1 MRLKTKFINQ
11 LTKIF
16 LLLPLFYCNFLR
28 FLKGNGIFFSS
39 EALNFFFFFYYKT
52 LDPDQDLSWAK
63 VLDLEINV
71 FGSTTLLSPPD
82 GDGASV
88 VASEQV
94 LKPLSV
100 PAEDHI
106 LEGWASVYRQDKA
119 VSILY
124 RYKCKRA
131 LIK

>member
-1 MRLKTKFINQ
+1 MQFFEISKRKRN
-11 LTKIF
+11 
-16 LLLPLFYCNFLR
+16 
-28 FLKGNGIFFSS
+28 IFFIRSFK
-39 EALNFFFFFYYKT
+39 FFFFIDYKT

-106 LEGWASVYRQDKA
+106 LEGWASVYRRDKA
-119 VSILY
+119 VCIL
-124 RYKCKRA
+124 YKCKRA
-131 LIK
+131 LTKRVK

>member
-1 MRLKTKFINQ
+1 MK
-11 LTKIF
+11 
-16 LLLPLFYCNFLR
+16 
-28 FLKGNGIFFSS
+28 FLKGNG
-39 EALNFFFFFYYKT
+39 FFFFIRSFKFFLIFIDHKT

-63 VLDLEINV
+63 VLDLAINV

-94 LKPLSV
+94 LEPLSV

-106 LEGWASVYRQDKA
+106 LEGWASVYRRDKA

-124 RYKCKRA
+124 KCKRA
-131 LIK
+131 LTKRVK